1 MSGRRCHTIPV
12 VKRKSQ
18 AAPRAGAPLRGD
30 ASPTDL
36 PDRGDGVDGA
46 PEAAPAPPAPHAPKL
61 VADLPLAVAGARVM
75 LEQLE
80 RIEAHEAGARSG
92 DDPEDI
98 HRMRVA
104 TRRLRAARRVFGPAL
119 ADGSPALDG
128 PTLERA
134 NAELKALADALG
146 RVRDLDVFAAALRA
160 HVEETPAGDRAALD
174 AMIADRERER
184 DDAQADLRALLDGG
198 ALAFLRHDVHRA
210 LEALAAPASEPASK
224 RGLERTVRR
233 ALPRLIARALRRL
246 EKGEVDLLAP
256 TSGELHERRIK
267 AKRARYACEFFA
279 PAFGG
284 VLDGPVARL
293 TALQDALGEL
303 HDADVAVGA
312 LLWGDRGRLGDPA
325 RARDAGAIA
334 RLAARY
340 AAERDAG
347 LPTFRERWA
356 ARPLAPGACAGR

>member
-1 MSGRRCHTIPV
+1 
-12 VKRKSQ
+12 VKRKSR
-18 AAPRAGAPLRGD
+18 AAPSDGGPPHGD

-36 PDRGDGVDGA
+36 PDRADGGDGA
-46 PEAAPAPPAPHAPKL
+46 PEAAPAAPAARSPKL

-92 DDPEDI
+92 DDPEDV

-119 ADGSPALDG
+119 ADASPALDG

-134 NAELKALADALG
+134 TAELRVLADALG
-146 RVRDLDVFAAALRA
+146 RVRDLDVFAAALRRHA
-160 HVEETPAGDRAALD
+160 EAAPAGDRAALD

-184 DDAQADLRALLDGG
+184 DAAQADLRALLDGG
-198 ALAFLRHDVHRA
+198 AIDFLRHDFHGVLTVLAQQEGESAGKRA
-210 LEALAAPASEPASK
+210 RK
-224 RGLERTVRR
+224 RTVRR
-233 ALPRLIARALRRL
+233 AAPRLIARALRRL
-246 EKGEVDLLAP
+246 EKDEDDLLAP
-256 TSGELHERRIK
+256 ASSELHERRIR

-279 PAFGG
+279 PAFGD
-284 VLDGPVARL
+284 VLDEPVARL
-293 TALQDALGEL
+293 TALQDTLGKI
-303 HDADVAVGA
+303 HDADVAVGP
-312 LLWGDRGRLGDPA
+312 LLGAIEGVSADPA

-340 AAERDAG
+340 VAERDAG
-347 LPTFRERWA
+347 LPTFRERWR
-356 ARPLAPGACAGR
+356 ARPRPGRRRRALKG